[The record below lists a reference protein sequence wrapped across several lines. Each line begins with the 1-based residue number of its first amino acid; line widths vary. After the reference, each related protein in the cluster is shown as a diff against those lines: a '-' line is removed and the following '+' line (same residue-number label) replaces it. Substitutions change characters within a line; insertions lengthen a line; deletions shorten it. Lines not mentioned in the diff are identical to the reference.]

1 MNIELAKLKSD
12 NETNRVITSQQNSS
26 LFKMKEDMAKLYNDN
41 NSLRNE
47 NVRKYFL
54 NISFIVIFEV

>member
-1 MNIELAKLKSD
+1 
-12 NETNRVITSQQNSS
+12 
-26 LFKMKEDMAKLYNDN
+26 MKEDMAKLYNDN